1 MAITRFNKFTPRDYQ
16 MDWYVPKE
24 IMPNIEAWSGLL
36 QEQQNK
42 FDTTKML
49 LSDKLPKYLQ
59 TEEDRQL
66 FQQYKQLADST
77 LDNITKQYQE
87 NGITAGNQAMKEAVR
102 LFNREWM
109 PGGMANVL
117 EDRYAGYQ
125 KGLEEIEKTYKEDSR
140 GINKQYAQEQLRKQL
155 SNPLNYNK
163 ETGEYSRINT
173 PELFKDPNIQ
183 NLILKAVDQ
192 VKESGNTD
200 IVRLSPTMLQKI
212 KTEGRSGDVLASI
225 AQSIYEQ
232 YPQQLAIESWY
243 RGKNIDPQK
252 VQERYISNIDKQIA
266 KQDELLTRNLS
277 KEEVKQLQS
286 ELVKNG
292 YDITIDGIMGKNTKS
307 ALEQQISKNKQEL
320 NRKKESFDFN
330 NYVESEIRSDYDKF
344 ARSFANQKV
353 DKSIIFDQAE
363 LTRQRI
369 AANRKDTQSLISAA
383 QQIANPETNLVGA
396 TPDKGINLEAWSKQK
411 ENANKSL
418 QDANNVYNKIMGGK
432 AGQILGT
439 NANNVASL
447 IEAYSKTGG
456 DPNAFYNLIQSDPKY
471 TASRKID
478 LKAAFDYIQNNG
490 DVISQATDAVIQAQ
504 ENKNLLETVEKSVT
518 RHFITNE
525 GKNDF
530 EYLKKQY
537 KKPWETDEQF
547 LDAVINKDV
556 RFIKQGASVR
566 TNDFTDSGE
575 RRNIN
580 EAESFLNKR
589 NTVVKESKDPTYAKS
604 IRTAEIS
611 APTEDKA
618 VGGFAKSILADI
630 DNNDYYGYVDEGQ
643 QGFSWKTKEGKEKE
657 GIVSNKRVSIVSTG
671 DTGKPQIKV
680 TGVIKNADGE
690 ESYVETYLNIPD
702 LRKDQV
708 KQVVL
713 ASKAQAKRTN
723 DNHLDEVADITLG
736 GLNNDINYTK
746 VAAQDAINL
755 HYDNTQSIPVSM
767 PVYNNKGEIYTT
779 RSTEMRGMLM
789 DTDEVNGRIYKKY
802 KVLGDEGQSYY
813 RLTMQTPQGEVII
826 TNKNGGMN
834 FNSSSSVDNFING
847 KKYDMSLSVNTKL
860 QKVPTGQGVSNSQ
873 IGAIGMLIN
882 NRQSNAEE
890 SFDEQQNE

>member
-1 MAITRFNKFTPRDYQ
+1 MSITRFNKFNNRDYN

-66 FQQYKQLADST
+66 LQYYKQLADSN
-77 LDNITKQYQE
+77 LDNISKQYQE
-87 NGITAGNQAMKEAVR
+87 NGISAGNQAMKEAIR
-102 LFNREWM
+102 LINREWM
-109 PGGMANVL
+109 PGGSANVL

-125 KGLEEIEKTYKEDSR
+125 KGLEEIEKTYKDDPR
-140 GINKQYAQEQLRKQL
+140 GINKQFAQEQLRKQL

-183 NLILKAVDQ
+183 NLILKAIDQ

-212 KTEGRSGDVLASI
+212 KTEGRSADVLANISE
-225 AQSIYEQ
+225 SIYEQ
-232 YPQQLAIESWY
+232 YPHQLAIESWY
-243 RGKNIDPQK
+243 RGKNMDPLK
-252 VQERYISNIDKQIA
+252 VQERYASNIDKQIT

-286 ELVKNG
+286 ELVQNG
-292 YDITIDGIMGKNTKS
+292 YDIQIDGVFGKNTKT
-307 ALEQQISKNKQEL
+307 ALEKQISKNKEQLL
-320 NRKKESFDFN
+320 NKKNSFDFN
-330 NYVESEIRSDYDKF
+330 NYVESEVRSDYDKF

-363 LTRQRI
+363 LTRQKI
-369 AANRKDTQSLISAA
+369 AASRSNTQSLISAA
-383 QQIANPETNLVGA
+383 QQIANPETNLIGA
-396 TPDKGINLEAWSKQK
+396 TPDRGINLDEWGKQK
-411 ENANKSL
+411 EVANKGL
-418 QDANNVYNKIMGGK
+418 QEAYGVYNKLMGGK
-432 AGQILGT
+432 AGQVLGT
-439 NANNVASL
+439 NANNVSAL

-471 TASRKID
+471 MASRKID

-490 DVISQATDAVIQAQ
+490 DMISQATDAVVQAQ
-504 ENKNLLETVEKSVT
+504 QNKDLLDNVDKSVT
-518 RHFITNE
+518 RHYVSTD
-525 GKNDF
+525 GKSDF
-530 EYLKKQY
+530 ERLKKEY

-547 LDAVINKDV
+547 MDAIINKDI
-556 RFIKQGASVR
+556 RFIKRLDSTR
-566 TNDFTDSGE
+566 TNELTDSKGS
-575 RRNIN
+575 NTVN
-580 EAESFLNKR
+580 EAERFLNKR
-589 NTVVKESKDPTYAKS
+589 NTVVKESKDLEYAKS
-604 IRTAEIS
+604 VRSIEIS

-618 VGGFAKSILADI
+618 VGGFAKSIIADI

-643 QGFSWKTKEGKEKE
+643 QGFSWKTKEGDKKE
-657 GIVSNKRVSIVSTG
+657 GIVSNKKVSIISTG
-671 DTGKPQIKV
+671 DKGKPQIKV
-680 TGVIKNADGE
+680 TGIIKNGDGKE
-690 ESYVETYLNIPD
+690 DYVETYLEIPD
-702 LRKDQV
+702 LRKDQI

-723 DNHLDEVADITLG
+723 DNQLDEVADITLG

-746 VAAQDAINL
+746 VVAQDAINL
-755 HYDNTQSIPVSM
+755 HYDNTQSVPVSM

-789 DTDEVNGRIYKKY
+789 DTNEVNGRIYKKY

-813 RLTMQTPQGEVII
+813 RLTMQTPQGEVIV

-834 FNSSSSVDNFING
+834 FNNSSSVDNFING
-847 KKYDMSLSVNTKL
+847 KKYDMNLSVNTKL
-860 QKVPTGQGVSNSQ
+860 QKVPTGQGISNSQ
-873 IGAIGMLIN
+873 IGSIGMLIN
-882 NRQSNAEE
+882 NRQSNVEE

>member
-1 MAITRFNKFTPRDYQ
+1 

-36 QEQQNK
+36 QKQQSE
-42 FDTTKML
+42 FDATKML

-66 FQQYKQLADST
+66 FTQYKNLTDQT
-77 LDNITKQYQE
+77 LDNLTRQYQE
-87 NGITAGNQAMKEAVR
+87 NGVTAGNQAMKDAVR

-109 PGGMANVL
+109 PGGIANVL
-117 EDRYAGYQ
+117 EDRYNAYQ
-125 KGLEEIEKTYKEDSR
+125 KGLEEIEKTYKDDPR
-140 GINKQYAQEQLRKQL
+140 GINKQFAQDQLRRQL
-155 SNPLNYNK
+155 SNPINYNK
-163 ETGEYSRINT
+163 DTGEYSRIST

-183 NLILKAVDQ
+183 SLILKAVDQ

-200 IVRLSPTMLQKI
+200 IIRLSPTMLQKI
-212 KTEGRSGDVLASI
+212 KTEGRSADVLANI
-225 AQSIYEQ
+225 AESIYEQ

-243 RGKNIDPQK
+243 RGKNLDPLK
-252 VQERYISNIDKQIA
+252 VQENYNANIDKRISQQEQILN
-266 KQDELLTRNLS
+266 KQMT
-277 KEEVKQLQS
+277 KEEIKALQS

-292 YDITIDGIMGKNTKS
+292 YDLKIDGVLGKDTRS
-307 ALEQQISKNKQEL
+307 ALEKQISKNKTDLL
-320 NRKKESFDFN
+320 NKKEAFDFN
-330 NYVESEIRSDYDKF
+330 KYVQSEIKSDYNTF

-353 DKSIIFDQAE
+353 DKSIIFDQAA
-363 LTRQRI
+363 LTQQKI
-369 AANRKDTQSLISAA
+369 AASRRNTQSLISAA

-396 TPDKGINLEAWSKQK
+396 TPDRGINLEHWTKQK

-418 QDANNVYNKIMGGK
+418 QEANIVYSKLMNGKAGQVLGTDANNV
-432 AGQILGT
+432 AG
-439 NANNVASL
+439 L

-471 TASRKID
+471 LSSRKID
-478 LKAAFDYIQNNG
+478 LKAAFDYIQTNG

-504 ENKNLLETVEKSVT
+504 QNKDLLKTTEKSVT
-518 RHFITNE
+518 RHYVTSD
-525 GKNDF
+525 GKSDF

-537 KKPWETDEQF
+537 KKPWESDEQF
-547 LDAVINKDV
+547 LDAVMNKDS
-556 RFIKQGASVR
+556 RFNKTQSTSVR
-566 TNDFTDSGE
+566 RNDFTDSKE
-575 RRNIN
+575 NISSN
-580 EAESFLNKR
+580 EAEIFLSKR
-589 NTVVKESKDPTYAKS
+589 NRVVKESKDPTYAKS
-604 IRTAEIS
+604 VRTVEIS

-643 QGFSWKTKEGKEKE
+643 QGFSWKTKEGKGKE
-657 GIVSNKRVSIVSTG
+657 GIVSNKRVSIVSFG

-680 TGVIKNADGE
+680 TGIIKNKDGE
-690 ESYVETYLNIPD
+690 EDYVETYLNIPD
-702 LRKDQV
+702 LRTDQV

-723 DNHLDEVADITLG
+723 DNHLDEVADLTLG

-755 HYDNTQSIPVSM
+755 HYDNTQSVPVSM

-789 DTDEVNGRIYKKY
+789 DTNEVNGRIYKKY
-802 KVLGDEGQSYY
+802 KVLGDEGQTYY
-813 RLTMQTPQGEVII
+813 RLTMETPKGEVIV

-834 FNSSSSVDNFING
+834 FSNSSSVDNFING
-847 KKYDMSLSVNTKL
+847 KKYDLGLSVNTNI
-860 QKVPTGQGVSNSQ
+860 QKVPTGQGISNSQ
-873 IGAIGMLIN
+873 IGAIAMLIN
-882 NRQSNAEE
+882 NGQQLDDNSSNEQN
-890 SFDEQQNE
+890 DE